1 MNVLSTLQVPFFRL
15 ITTFDPLN
23 LHRFMDSDFLS
34 CTLKKKKNV
43 IYLIY
48 F

>member
-23 LHRFMDSDFLS
+23 LHGFMDSDFLL
-34 CTLKKKKNV
+34 CTLKKNNV